1 MTSTD
6 TQAYVIAVNRRRVGV
21 AVTAGQGFRFIA
33 ADPDFR
39 PLDGSSFRHLIQ
51 LEQAAERLA
60 RAVGPVREGARRLS
74 SPFERTGEWMVVGR
88 CRPIIARP
96 REQR

>member
-1 MTSTD
+1 MQEVNA
-6 TQAYVIAVNRRRVGV
+6 QAYLIAVDRRRVGV
-21 AVTAGQGFRFIA
+21 AVTAGQGYRFIA

-60 RAVGPVREGARRLS
+60 RAV
-74 SPFERTGEWMVVGR
+74 
-88 CRPIIARP
+88 RPLRP
-96 REQR
+96 RG